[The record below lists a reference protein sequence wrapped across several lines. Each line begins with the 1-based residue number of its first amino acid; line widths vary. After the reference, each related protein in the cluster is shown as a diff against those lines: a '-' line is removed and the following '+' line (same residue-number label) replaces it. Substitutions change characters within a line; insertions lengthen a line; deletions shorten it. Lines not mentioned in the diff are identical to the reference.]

1 MIKNNYEEMEKVKEL
16 LKRNYG
22 DYHEF
27 FQKECRFHG
36 YKFEIIK
43 LHIYGSKVVHTFYA
57 RSLSNLINMLKDGWS

>member
-1 MIKNNYEEMEKVKEL
+1 MIKNNYEEIEKVREL
-16 LKRNYG
+16 LNRIYG
-22 DYHEF
+22 EHHELS
-27 FQKECRFHG
+27 QRKSSLNG